1 MHQEVTLARKYIRI
15 VTEVPGPKSRAV
27 MAQKEQ
33 VVAKPLGTLAPFVA
47 AKAEGVVVEDLDGNR
62 FLDFSGGWGVMNV
75 GHNHPKVVAA
85 VQAQASRCLH
95 TDFTAIPY
103 APLVELAARLGKLAP
118 GSTPKKCAFFNSGA
132 EAVENA
138 VKFSRAA
145 TGRKAVL
152 VFENAFHGR
161 TLLTMTMTHKA
172 IPYKAGFGPYAS
184 DVYRLPYPY
193 PYRTPVSMAEIERR
207 MLSLVDPRE
216 VACVVVEPVI
226 GEGGFIVPPPEFLP
240 FLRDLADRYGFLF
253 VADEVQCGVGRTG
266 KFFACEH
273 FGVEP
278 DLIAVAKSIA
288 GGLPLS
294 AVVGKAPVMDAP
306 IPGAIGSTYGGN
318 PVACAAALAVL
329 DVIEE
334 EKLLDRAVHIGEVLT
349 KGLRDLARHFPVIGE
364 VRGVGAMMAMEL
376 VRDRKTKEPAPEITK
391 AVQQEALRR
400 GVVFP
405 TAGLYGN
412 VIRFL
417 VPLTTPDDAL
427 AEGLAV
433 LGEAFA
439 AAVK

>member
-1 MHQEVTLARKYIRI
+1 VARKYIRLA
-15 VTEVPGPKSRAV
+15 TEIPGPKSKAV
-27 MAQKEQ
+27 LFRKERH
-33 VVAKPLGTLAPFVA
+33 VAKPLSPLAPFYA
-47 AKAEGVVVEDLDGNR
+47 ARAEGSIVEDLDGNR

-75 GHNHPKVVAA
+75 GHNHPQVVAA
-85 VQAQASRCLH
+85 VREQAGHSLH
-95 TDFTAIPY
+95 TDFTAVPY
-103 APLVELAARLGKLAP
+103 ETYVTLAERLAELAP
-118 GSTPKKCAFFNSGA
+118 GPTPKKCAFFNSGA

-138 VKFSRAA
+138 VKISRAA

-161 TLLTMTMTHKA
+161 TLLAMTMTHKA

-193 PYRTPVSMAEIERR
+193 PYRYPIPMTAIERR

-240 FLRDLADRYGFLF
+240 FLRELADRHGFLL
-253 VADEVQCGVGRTG
+253 VADEVQSGVGRTG

-273 FGVEP
+273 YGVEP
-278 DLIAVAKSIA
+278 DLICVAKSIA

-294 AVVGKAPVMDAP
+294 GVIGKAEAMDAP

-329 DVIEE
+329 DVIEGE
-334 EKLLDRAVHIGEVLT
+334 GLLARAEHIGEILIRE
-349 KGLRDLARHFPVIGE
+349 LRALERSFPVIGD
-364 VRGVGAMMAMEL
+364 VRGLGAMVGMEL
-376 VRDRKTKEPAPEITK
+376 VRDRKTREPALEETK
-391 AVQQEALRR
+391 RVQAECLRR
-400 GVVFP
+400 GVIFP
-405 TAGLYGN
+405 TAGVYGN
-412 VIRFL
+412 VVRFL
-417 VPLTTPDDAL
+417 VPLTIPDDAL
-427 AEGLAV
+427 LEGLAV

-439 AAVK
+439 GKAKRATA